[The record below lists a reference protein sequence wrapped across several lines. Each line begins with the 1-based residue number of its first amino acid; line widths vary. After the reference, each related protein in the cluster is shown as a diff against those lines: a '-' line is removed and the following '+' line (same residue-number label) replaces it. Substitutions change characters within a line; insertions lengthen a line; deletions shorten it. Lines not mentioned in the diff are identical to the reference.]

1 MEKLLTSANLCG
13 IILLYKKT
21 WKGCMKMN
29 REQILNAA
37 KKNKLK
43 GNEYETTESVR
54 SSLLGMIVAILVGS
68 ALFLIELFV
77 GKRVNVSLISV
88 VSALMGIQWLRDGV
102 KLRRIY
108 LIVAGIVFLVVA
120 LVTFLVVIVGVT
132 SK

>member
-1 MEKLLTSANLCG
+1 MTSANSCD

-21 WKGCMKMN
+21 WKGHVKMN
-29 REQILNAA
+29 KEQILNAA

-43 GNEYETTESVR
+43 RNEYETTESVR
-54 SSLLGMIVAILVGS
+54 SSLLGMIVAIVVGS

-102 KLRRIY
+102 KIRRIY
-108 LIVAGIVFLVVA
+108 MIVAGIVFLVVA
-120 LVTFLVVIVGVT
+120 LVTFLVVIVGVA

>member
-1 MEKLLTSANLCG
+1 
-13 IILLYKKT
+13 
-21 WKGCMKMN
+21 MKMN
-29 REQILNAA
+29 KEQILNAA

-68 ALFLIELFV
+68 ALFLIELCV

-108 LIVAGIVFLVVA
+108 MIVAGIVFLVVA
-120 LVTFLVVIVGVT
+120 LVTFLVVIVGVA

>member
-1 MEKLLTSANLCG
+1 
-13 IILLYKKT
+13 
-21 WKGCMKMN
+21 MN
-29 REQILNAA
+29 KEQILNAA

-43 GNEYETTESVR
+43 RNEYETTESVR
-54 SSLLGMIVAILVGS
+54 SSLLGMIVAIVVGS

-102 KLRRIY
+102 KLKRIH

-120 LVTFLVVIVGVT
+120 LVTFLVVIVGVA